1 MTYEIAIQKLSEIV
15 EKLSSKSLPL
25 SQATQLFEEG
35 LDLIKFCNQ
44 QLKTTKGKILEI
56 KQELDKLKLEES
68 E

>member
-15 EKLSSKSLPL
+15 EKLSSQSLPL
-25 SQATQLFEEG
+25 LQATQLFEEG

>member
-15 EKLSSKSLPL
+15 EKLSSQSLPL
-25 SQATQLFEEG
+25 SQATKLFEEG

>member
-15 EKLSSKSLPL
+15 EKLSSQSLPL